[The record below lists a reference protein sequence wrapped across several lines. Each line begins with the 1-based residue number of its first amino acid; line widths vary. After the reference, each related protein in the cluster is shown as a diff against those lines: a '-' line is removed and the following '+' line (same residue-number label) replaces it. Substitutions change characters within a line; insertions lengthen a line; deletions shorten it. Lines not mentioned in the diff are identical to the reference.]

1 MTPIILTAEDLLAG
15 ANTTFDVPVPP
26 ELLHPAK
33 AQGANGTTPKEAL
46 VRIRPL
52 TIGVYQLIMKAAKN
66 DPGMIPLLMVKES
79 LAEPVMSLDQVRR
92 LPIGLVELL
101 IEHIRE
107 VSGLV
112 KKKKRLTDLPNAPLL
127 QAGYTLAK
135 EFGWTPGQV
144 QDLTMAQIS
153 AYLDLLEQEKQT
165 K

>member
-15 ANTTFDVPVPP
+15 ANTTFDVLIPP
-26 ELLHPAK
+26 ELLQPAK
-33 AQGANGTTPKEAL
+33 AQGSNGTAPHEAL

-66 DPGMIPLLMVKES
+66 DPGLIPLLMVKES

-92 LPIGLVELL
+92 LPVGLVELL

-112 KKKKRLTDLPNAPLL
+112 KKKS
-127 QAGYTLAK
+127 G
-135 EFGWTPGQV
+135 
-144 QDLTMAQIS
+144 
-153 AYLDLLEQEKQT
+153 
-165 K
+165 